1 MKRGLILASLLSIL
15 CASCISGPHYWLDPT
30 DPFRPERS
38 GRLMK
43 ITPGLVGLPVA
54 ALHDQ
59 IESLFYLDPWH
70 FMWTPI
76 CSLWLAVSIPAYDI
90 ICLPRDLYLRNFAGL
105 EVFVCHPDGTPIR
118 NANILAYEKEAWIER
133 KIGFFE
139 TDSRGLAYIPRK
151 SSLVRIKRVDF
162 SEEDSGKP
170 FWMAFEKSSTR
181 FGANDDENA
190 RTTIVRFESGTSY
203 APITRA
209 IDMAIPIDEENN
221 GSPWRFYVD
230 LATATIERRPIT
242 LQFRQQYNDWVRIDW
257 GGSSLTL
264 DFPFFGGSLP
274 FVMVNQPEEFRVS
287 GSGSTAFLSDE
298 NKQRSYIRRDMAE
311 TGEISAI
318 ASSARKWAE
327 KRASETAA
335 SEEED
340 TEWRSIFFPRRI
352 RKGLSEGQRILF
364 KVGGRY
370 GLLTAFYIE
379 YGGDLPD
386 PVLHMRWMLNVEPGK
401 DWFDMNGT
409 TIKVVSSPEH
419 HD

>member
-181 FGANDDENA
+181 SAQ
-190 RTTIVRFESGTSY
+190 TMTKMPVRPLSVSKAE
-203 APITRA
+203 PL
-209 IDMAIPIDEENN
+209 M
-221 GSPWRFYVD
+221 
-230 LATATIERRPIT
+230 
-242 LQFRQQYNDWVRIDW
+242 
-257 GGSSLTL
+257 
-264 DFPFFGGSLP
+264 LP
-274 FVMVNQPEEFRVS
+274 
-287 GSGSTAFLSDE
+287 
-298 NKQRSYIRRDMAE
+298 
-311 TGEISAI
+311 
-318 ASSARKWAE
+318 
-327 KRASETAA
+327 
-335 SEEED
+335 
-340 TEWRSIFFPRRI
+340 
-352 RKGLSEGQRILF
+352 
-364 KVGGRY
+364 
-370 GLLTAFYIE
+370 
-379 YGGDLPD
+379 
-386 PVLHMRWMLNVEPGK
+386 
-401 DWFDMNGT
+401 
-409 TIKVVSSPEH
+409 SPEPSIWRYPLMKKTTALRGVSMSI
-419 HD
+419 